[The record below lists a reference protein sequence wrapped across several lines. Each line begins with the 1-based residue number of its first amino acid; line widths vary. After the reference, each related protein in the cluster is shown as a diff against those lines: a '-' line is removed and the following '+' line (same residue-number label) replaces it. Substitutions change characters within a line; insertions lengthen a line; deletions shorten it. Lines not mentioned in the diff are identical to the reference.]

1 MNKILII
8 GCPGSGKST
17 FARKLN
23 EIMNYTLYHLDLI
36 WNKPDKT
43 TISREEFDVI
53 LDNIFTEDKW
63 IMDGNYQRTLEKRLK
78 NCDTVF
84 LLDYSLETC
93 LGGAQG
99 RVGVK
104 REDMPWVEETL
115 NEEFK
120 QKILDFSSTK
130 LPVIY
135 ELLDKYKDGKEI
147 VIFKNREEADNY
159 LNEFSKKTA

>member
-1 MNKILII
+1 MDKIIII

-17 FARKLN
+17 FAKKLN
-23 EIMNYTLYHLDLI
+23 EVLKYKLYHLDLI

-43 TISREEFDVI
+43 TISREEFDSI
-53 LDNIFTEDKW
+53 LDKIFSEDKW
-63 IMDGNYQRTLEKRLK
+63 IMDGNYQRTLEKRLQH
-78 NCDTVF
+78 CDTVF
-84 LLDYSLETC
+84 LLDYGLETC
-93 LGGAQG
+93 LSGAQG

-104 REDMPWVEETL
+104 REDMPWVEENL

-120 QKILDFSSTK
+120 QKILDFSKDK

-147 VIFKNREEADNY
+147 IIFKNREDSDKY
-159 LNEFSKKTA
+159 LDEFNKKVA

>member
-1 MNKILII
+1 MDKIIII

-17 FARKLN
+17 FVKKLN
-23 EIMNYTLYHLDLI
+23 EKLKYPLYHLDLI

-43 TISREEFDVI
+43 TISREEFDI
-53 LDNIFTEDKW
+53 ELEKIFKEDKW
-63 IMDGNYQRTLEKRLK
+63 IMDGNYQRTLEKRLQH
-78 NCDTVF
+78 CDTVF

-93 LGGAQG
+93 LSGAQG

-104 REDMPWVEETL
+104 REDMPWVEEDL

-120 QKILDFSSTK
+120 QKILDFSLDK

-135 ELLDKYKDGKEI
+135 ELLEKYKDGKEI
-147 VIFKNREEADNY
+147 IIFKSREDSDKY
-159 LNEFSKKTA
+159 LEGLKK

>member
-1 MNKILII
+1 MNKIIII

-17 FARKLN
+17 FAKKLN
-23 EIMNYTLYHLDLI
+23 EVLNYKLYHLDLI

-43 TISREEFDVI
+43 TISREEFDSI
-53 LDNIFTEDKW
+53 LDKIFSEDKW
-63 IMDGNYQRTLEKRLK
+63 IMDGNYQRTLEKRLS

-93 LGGAQG
+93 LSGAQG

-104 REDMPWVEETL
+104 REDMPWVEEKL

-120 QKILDFSSTK
+120 QKILDFSQDK

-147 VIFKNREEADNY
+147 IIFKNREDSDKY
-159 LNEFSKKTA
+159 LDEFNKKVA

>member
-1 MNKILII
+1 MNKLIII

-17 FARKLN
+17 FAKKLI
-23 EIMNYTLYHLDLI
+23 EVLNYPLYHLDLI

-43 TISREEFDVI
+43 TISREEFDI
-53 LDNIFTEDKW
+53 ELEKIFKEDKW
-63 IMDGNYQRTLEKRLK
+63 IMDGNYQRTLEKRLQH
-78 NCDTVF
+78 CDTVF

-93 LGGAQG
+93 LSGAQG
-99 RVGVK
+99 RVGNK
-104 REDMPWVEETL
+104 REDMPWVEEKL

-120 QKILDFSSTK
+120 QKILDFSQDK

-147 VIFKNREEADNY
+147 IIFKNREDSDKY
-159 LNEFSKKTA
+159 LDEFNKKVA